1 MGRAT
6 PPLTGVGLIASMR
19 PPRATYGSLSCDKA
33 EFLVQ
38 ERSHTYLGQGFLKRA
53 FMLLAGIV
61 VNILTGFLLLM
72 SIYSIAGVSV
82 PVDSN
87 VIGQVD
93 EGSIA
98 AKAGIEAGDTI
109 LSVDGVSCSS
119 WMDVYDAIGAAAGK
133 DDIAIE
139 YQRDGKHLSTS
150 VALKEDERLGVYAST
165 QVVHLDPIT
174 SARLS
179 FSYVQ
184 QTAEGVMRLLQPQHT
199 MEVLDQSTSIV
210 GISVMSS
217 QAAAAGPATF
227 LTFAALISFSLG
239 FMNLLPIPPLDG
251 GKLVIEIIQKI
262 AGRELPL
269 KVQTIVSYVGIAL
282 FALLFVYMLRSD
294 ILRFIL

>member
-1 MGRAT
+1 
-6 PPLTGVGLIASMR
+6 
-19 PPRATYGSLSCDKA
+19 
-33 EFLVQ
+33 
-38 ERSHTYLGQGFLKRA
+38 
-53 FMLLAGIV
+53 
-61 VNILTGFLLLM
+61 M

-87 VIGQVD
+87 VIGQVE

-98 AKAGIEAGDTI
+98 AKAGIEAGDAI

-119 WMDVYDAIGAAAGK
+119 WMDVYDAIGKAAGQ

-139 YQRDGKHLSTS
+139 YQRDGKKLSTS
-150 VALKEDERLGVYAST
+150 VALKKDERLGVYAST

-199 MEVLDQSTSIV
+199 MEILDQSSSIV

-251 GKLVIEIIQKI
+251 GKLIIEIIQKV

-294 ILRFIL
+294 VLRFIL

>member
-1 MGRAT
+1 
-6 PPLTGVGLIASMR
+6 
-19 PPRATYGSLSCDKA
+19 
-33 EFLVQ
+33 
-38 ERSHTYLGQGFLKRA
+38 
-53 FMLLAGIV
+53 
-61 VNILTGFLLLM
+61 
-72 SIYSIAGVSV
+72 
-82 PVDSN
+82 
-87 VIGQVD
+87 
-93 EGSIA
+93 
-98 AKAGIEAGDTI
+98 
-109 LSVDGVSCSS
+109 
-119 WMDVYDAIGAAAGK
+119 MDVYDAIGKAAGK

-139 YQRDGKHLSTS
+139 YERDGKQHSTT

-165 QVVHLDPIT
+165 QVVRLDPIT

-179 FSYVQ
+179 FSYVV
-184 QTAEGVMRLLQPQHT
+184 QTADGVMRLLQPQHT
-199 MEVLDQSTSIV
+199 MEILDQSSSIV

-227 LTFAALISFSLG
+227 LSFAALISFSLG

-251 GKLVIEIIQKI
+251 GKLVIEIVQKI

>member
-1 MGRAT
+1 
-6 PPLTGVGLIASMR
+6 
-19 PPRATYGSLSCDKA
+19 
-33 EFLVQ
+33 
-38 ERSHTYLGQGFLKRA
+38 
-53 FMLLAGIV
+53 
-61 VNILTGFLLLM
+61 M

-87 VIGQVD
+87 VIGQVE

-119 WMDVYDAIGAAAGK
+119 WMDVYDAIGKAAGQ

-139 YQRDGKHLSTS
+139 YQRDGKKLSTS

-184 QTAEGVMRLLQPQHT
+184 QTAEGVMRLLQPQNT
-199 MEVLDQSTSIV
+199 MEILDQSSSIV

-251 GKLVIEIIQKI
+251 GKLVIEIIQKV

-269 KVQTIVSYVGIAL
+269 KVQTIVSYVGIVL

-294 ILRFIL
+294 VLRFIL